1 MLAIWLTVIVVAVA
15 IEIATQVQLVTIW
28 GSLGGIA
35 ALIAEILGASP
46 TIQVVVFFVV
56 TLLLLALTRPF
67 VHSMTKKI
75 RNTPTNADMNI
86 GKTGKVTKV
95 IDAEDGL
102 FRVRVGGDDWSA
114 KTADNSVP
122 KVGSS
127 VRIEKIEGVKLIVAP
142 V

>member
-1 MLAIWLTVIVVAVA
+1 MLAIWLTVIVLCVA

-28 GSLGGIA
+28 GALGGIA
-35 ALIAEILGASP
+35 ALVAEMAGLSP
-46 TIQVVVFFVV
+46 TLQVVVFFGV

-67 VHSMTKKI
+67 VHRMTRRI

-95 IDAEDGL
+95 IDPADGL
-102 FRVRVGGDDWSA
+102 IRVRVGGDDWSA
-114 KTADNSVP
+114 KTTDNSVP
-122 KVGSS
+122 DVGAS
-127 VRIEKIEGVKLIVAP
+127 VRIDRIEGVKLIVTP